1 MTSLDLRTIE
11 QLHSDLTEIPNLYA
25 YLPQVIT
32 GITGKAGDHKAGSR
46 VPLATLVVDLLDKRM
61 KNAVE
66 WNVPKGTPAQ
76 WLDPRGNNLDG
87 FGVIPRLTLW
97 LHMILDELD
106 QLDVHPDIDEDGWHD
121 TRTLCETLR
130 TTASWIITQPWA
142 AEFITEI
149 HTIRHNLREA
159 FGLTDPYVPTCLNSW
174 CGAKLQ
180 PMHSGSWWRCPACE
194 REQVIAEDLQA
205 LANTQHLPA
214 EEVAQIL
221 EVAWSTVRFWRR
233 ERWIYPVDRTSAGV
247 ALYDLEAVRTVKDT
261 PLAQR
266 AKVAR

>member
-1 MTSLDLRTIE
+1 MTTTLDARTIE
-11 QLHSDLTEIPNLYA
+11 QLHADLTEIPNLYA

-32 GITGKAGDHKAGSR
+32 GVTGNAGDHKAGSR
-46 VPLATLVVDLLDKRM
+46 VLISTLVIDLLDKRM

-66 WNVPKGTPAQ
+66 WNVPKGTPVQ
-76 WLDPRGNNLDG
+76 WLDPRGNDLTG

-142 AEFITEI
+142 AEFVAEI
-149 HTIRHNLREA
+149 HQIRHALREA
-159 FGLTDPYVPTCLNSW
+159 FNLTDPYVPTCLNTW

-180 PMHSGSWWRCPACE
+180 PMHGGSWYRCPTCN
-194 REQVIAEDLQA
+194 REQVIAEDLKA
-205 LANTQHLPA
+205 LGGAQYLRG
-214 EEVAQIL
+214 EEVAQLLDI
-221 EVAWSTVRFWRR
+221 AWSTVRHYKAEGWVRP
-233 ERWIYPVDRTSAGV
+233 IAYTAVGV
-247 ALYDLEAVRTVKDT
+247 ALFDLDQVRIVRDT
-261 PLAQR
+261 PTEQR
-266 AKVAR
+266 VALR